1 MVTIPKGR
9 QVEPYGMN
17 QYGMISGKPNGKF
30 RAPKYNKQNEE
41 IHRMESIPDGD
52 EGKRVHKF
60 EGRSI
65 EMIQSEDEK
74 TEKLR
79 PSVTCQTMPNV

>member
-1 MVTIPKGR
+1 
-9 QVEPYGMN
+9 
-17 QYGMISGKPNGKF
+17 
-30 RAPKYNKQNEE
+30 
-41 IHRMESIPDGD
+41 MESIPDGD

-74 TEKLR
+74 IEKLR